1 MTGGVRTSRTGRLR
15 VLAEMSAMKPIVDPV
30 NLPAWGQFAVYRGKE
45 YPYSASSREAVW
57 LRMDRAD
64 FDQFP
69 ADDVLEWGDPQS
81 RGLGVLVPASTI
93 SRFFSRGMSARWFGE
108 PVGFSVVDTETV
120 EIYYD
125 RDPRLAELMGLKGNQ
140 YDGFRAHVP
149 FAELQ
154 DIEVIVTPHPV
165 YDWWGTDFPDG
176 PPAGAR

>member
-1 MTGGVRTSRTGRLR
+1 
-15 VLAEMSAMKPIVDPV
+15 MKQTVDPV

-45 YPYSASSREAVW
+45 YPYSVSSREAVW

-69 ADDVLEWGDPQS
+69 ADDVLKWGDPQS
-81 RGLGVLVPASTI
+81 RGLGVRVPASTI
-93 SRFFSRGMSARWFGE
+93 SRFFSRGMRARGFGE

-154 DIEVIVTPHPV
+154 DIEVIITPRSV

-176 PPAGAR
+176 PPEVAG